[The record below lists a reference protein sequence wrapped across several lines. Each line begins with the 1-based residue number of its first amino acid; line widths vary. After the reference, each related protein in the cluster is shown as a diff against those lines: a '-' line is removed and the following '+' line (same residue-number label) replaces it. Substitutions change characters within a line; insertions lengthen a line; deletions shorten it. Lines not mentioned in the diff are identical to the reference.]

1 MARIPEEQIE
11 RLKKEVDLAGLVRA
25 RGIDL
30 KKHGAHDLIG
40 LCPFHDDKDPSL
52 VVSPKKNLWHC
63 LGACQAGGSVIDWVM
78 KSEGVS
84 FRHAVELLRDGAI
97 TAQSQR
103 KYTTTRRLDAPV
115 VPDAD
120 DHELLRQVVDY
131 YHRALKSNPEAM
143 EYLRGRGLAHP
154 ELIDAFKL
162 GLADRTLGL
171 RLPAK
176 QIKSG
181 ADIRA
186 RLQKLGIYRA
196 SGHEHFNG
204 SIVFPIFDVQGQVLE
219 MYGRKI
225 TKGLRKGTALHLYLP
240 GPHRGVF
247 NVRAFGATD
256 EIILCESIID
266 ALTFWCAGYR
276 NVTASYGIEGF
287 TDEMLAALKAH
298 KIKRI
303 LIAYDRDTAGEK
315 ATEKL
320 AQQLMEEGLGCYR
333 IQFPKG
339 MDANEYALQVTSAH
353 QSLGLVIRKATW
365 LGKGKAPRRN
375 VQIPMSNDQTEAAKE
390 KSDNAARQSIP
401 PLAAEEA
408 AKEETPSAPVEDP
421 HIERQASPEPAAPG
435 DVEAE
440 VKTSE
445 VTISQGD
452 RTYRVRGLAKNM
464 SYDQMKVNLLARR
477 NVADP
482 DSLGGGFH
490 VDTFDLYAARP
501 RATFIKLTGQELGVE
516 ENTIKK
522 DLGQVLLK
530 LEQLQDEQI
539 TAALAPKKKEITIDE
554 ADKNAA
560 LQLLKDPN
568 LLDRILSDFAA
579 CGVVGE
585 ETNKL
590 TGYLAGVSRKLDQPL
605 AIIIQSSSAAGK
617 SSLMEAILAL
627 MPPEEQVNYSAMTG
641 QSLFYMGETNLKHKI
656 LAIAEEEGV
665 EQASYA
671 LKLLQSEG
679 QLTIASTGKNPDTG
693 RMETQEYHVEGP
705 VMIFLTTTAI
715 DIDEELLNR
724 CVVLTVDE
732 NRQQTR
738 AIHDQQRKRQT
749 LEGLLAAQDRQ
760 RILKL
765 HRDAQRLLRPLLVAN
780 PYAEKLTFLDDKT
793 RCRRDHMKYLT
804 LIRAVAL
811 LHQYQRPVKTAEHN
825 GVPVNYIEVTS
836 HDISAAHRLAD
847 QVLGRS
853 TDDLPPQTRKLLVL
867 IVKMVQKK
875 CKQLKIE
882 QSDYRITRR
891 EVREYVGW
899 SQTQLRIH
907 LARLVDME
915 YVVTH
920 RGGRG
925 QTFVYELLHDGRG
938 IEGQPT
944 LSGLADASKLDSE
957 NSDYVEDPPRRDKNL
972 AGQKAKL
979 AGPKRGQNGVMA
991 ESKRAAK
998 NGATRASANG
1008 KKRSSA
1014 KPR

>member
-1 MARIPEEQIE
+1 
-11 RLKKEVDLAGLVRA
+11 
-25 RGIDL
+25 
-30 KKHGAHDLIG
+30 
-40 LCPFHDDKDPSL
+40 
-52 VVSPKKNLWHC
+52 
-63 LGACQAGGSVIDWVM
+63 
-78 KSEGVS
+78 
-84 FRHAVELLRDGAI
+84 
-97 TAQSQR
+97 
-103 KYTTTRRLDAPV
+103 
-115 VPDAD
+115 
-120 DHELLRQVVDY
+120 VVDY

-143 EYLRGRGLAHP
+143 DYLRGRGLAHP
-154 ELIDAFKL
+154 ELIDTFKL

-176 QIKSG
+176 QIKPG

-186 RLQKLGIYRA
+186 RLQKLGVYRA

-204 SIVFPIFDVQGQVLE
+204 SIVFPIFDAQGQVTE
-219 MYGRKI
+219 IYGRKI
-225 TKGLRKGTALHLYLP
+225 TRGLRKGTALHLYLP
-240 GPHRGVF
+240 GAHRGVF
-247 NVRAFGATD
+247 NLQALGATD

-287 TDEMLAALKAH
+287 TDEILAALKAH
-298 KIKRI
+298 KIKRA
-303 LIAYDRDTAGEK
+303 LIAYDRDAAGEK
-315 ATEKL
+315 AAGKL
-320 AQQLMEEGLGCYR
+320 AQQLMEEGIGCYR

-339 MDANEYALQVTSAH
+339 MDANEYALQVTPAH
-353 QSLGLVIRKATW
+353 QSLSLVIRKAVW
-365 LGKGKAPRRN
+365 LGKGKAP
-375 VQIPMSNDQTEAAKE
+375 
-390 KSDNAARQSIP
+390 ARKP
-401 PLAAEEA
+401 PAPTPSLVAEEA
-408 AKEETPSAPVEDP
+408 AKEETPAETPAAPVEDP
-421 HIERQASPEPAAPG
+421 PSPERICERRVEDPYIERQASPEPAAPK

-445 VTISQGD
+445 VTIAQGD

-477 NVADP
+477 N
-482 DSLGGGFH
+482 GGFH

-501 RATFIKLTGQELGVE
+501 RATFIKLVGKELGIE

-560 LQLLKDPN
+560 LALLKDPN

-590 TGYLAGVSRKLDQPL
+590 TGYLSAVSRKLDQPL

-656 LAIAEEEGV
+656 LAIAEEKGV

-732 NRQQTR
+732 NREQTR

-749 LEGLLAAQDRQ
+749 LAGLLAAQDRE
-760 RILKL
+760 RVLKL

-825 GVPVNYIEVTS
+825 GVPVNYIEVTA

-853 TDDLPPQTRKLLVL
+853 TDELPPQTRKLLVL
-867 IVKMVQKK
+867 IVKMVQEK

-882 QSDYRITRR
+882 QSDYRFTRR

-915 YVVTH
+915 YLVTH

-944 LSGLADASKLDSE
+944 LSGLADASKLDAE
-957 NSDYVEDPPRRDKNL
+957 NSDYDKNL
-972 AGQKAKL
+972 AGKKAKL
-979 AGPKRGQNGVMA
+979 AGPKRGQNGAMA
-991 ESKRAAK
+991 GSKRASK